1 MLAYAAGDV
10 AAFEQ
15 LYALHRRAL
24 FQFLLNSC
32 GNEAIAREHY
42 QDVWL
47 RVVKNRSSF
56 QPGTPFNAWLYR
68 IARHRVI
75 DHYRAQKRVPP
86 ITAASE
92 MDDTYTN
99 VSSLFAMPLMPD
111 EIASLTQRSDSLSEA
126 LQLLPDVQREAV
138 LLRHIAGM
146 SVSEVASVVDVGV
159 ETVKSRLRYAVVKL
173 RSTLQEYS

>member
-1 MLAYAAGDV
+1 MLAYAAGDA
-10 AAFEQ
+10 AAFDQ
-15 LYALHRRAL
+15 LYSRHRHALY
-24 FQFLLNSC
+24 QFAYNSC
-32 GNEAIAREHY
+32 NSEATARELY

-47 RVVKNRSSF
+47 RVVKNRDRY
-56 QPGTPFNAWLYR
+56 QHGTPFNAWLYR

-75 DHYRAQKRVPP
+75 DHYRAQSRKPAMAQA
-86 ITAASE
+86 TDL
-92 MDDTYTN
+92 DDTYTN

-111 EIASLTQRSDSLSEA
+111 EIASLTQRSDILGSA
-126 LQLLPDVQREAV
+126 LQSLPDVQREAV

-146 SVSEVASVVDVGV
+146 SISEVASVVNVGV